1 MDTADDGCDCIFH
14 WQTHVTSEIPQA
26 EADRIS
32 PQHAGGVDA
41 VHVPFAA
48 RTRFV
53 RQPLAC
59 RQSAASV
66 ADLGKAGCAI
76 LLQRA
81 QSFID
86 AKGGQTNDMLTANE
100 NIC

>member
-1 MDTADDGCDCIFH
+1 MDTVDDRCDCIFH

-26 EADRIS
+26 EADKIT

-41 VHVPFAA
+41 VHVPFGA

-53 RQPLAC
+53 SRPLAC
-59 RQSAASV
+59 RQSAAPETNLRE
-66 ADLGKAGCAI
+66 ACCAI
-76 LLQRA
+76 LLQRG